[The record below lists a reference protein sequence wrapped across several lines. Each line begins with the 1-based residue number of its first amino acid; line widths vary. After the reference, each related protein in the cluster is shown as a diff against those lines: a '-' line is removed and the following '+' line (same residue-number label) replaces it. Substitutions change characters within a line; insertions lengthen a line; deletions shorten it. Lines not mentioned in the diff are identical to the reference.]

1 MAGKGNTFPV
11 FKGDIMK
18 KSKMIRS
25 LLPFITVIIL
35 FVIFKALQPERFG
48 NANSM
53 YILVQQTFIHSIL
66 ACGFFYILSMDIYDL
81 TVGINAIISS
91 MIGVLL
97 SDVIGMPGLFIGTI
111 LTGILI
117 SFISSFLMVN
127 IEAPPIIISVALTI
141 IYEAFSVFLCAG
153 NMTLSVNSDFRF
165 FGKPPYNLIPGII
178 VLLVNGLIL
187 KYTRLGVYIDAI
199 GSNAKLTQNV
209 GVNVKKY
216 KTLAFVCCGVC
227 TGVYAMTSLSYSA
240 SVAYATGLSS
250 VTSIFKPVMACMFAI
265 AFKKYINPMISLFI
279 GCFILNI
286 ISNGLLTNGLEASL
300 QNVFVGVAMIL
311 LVRFSSMAR
320 KFDVVK

>member
-1 MAGKGNTFPV
+1 MIPPPLL
-11 FKGDIMK
+11 KGDIMK

-25 LLPFITVIIL
+25 LLPFITVVLLYII
-35 FVIFKALQPERFG
+35 FRILQPERFG
-48 NANSM
+48 NFNSM

-66 ACGFFYILSMDIYDL
+66 ACGFYYILSMDIYDL

-91 MIGVLL
+91 MVGVML
-97 SDVIGMPGLFIGTI
+97 SDAIGMPGLFIGAI

-127 IEAPPIIISVALTI
+127 IDAPAIIISVALTI
-141 IYEAFSVFLCAG
+141 IYEAFSVFLCTG
-153 NMTLSVNSDFRF
+153 NTTLSINPAYKFL
-165 FGKPPYNLIPGII
+165 GKAPYDMIPGILI
-178 VLLVNGLIL
+178 LVINGLL
-187 KYTRLGVYIDAI
+187 LRYTRLGVYIDAI
-199 GSNAKLTQNV
+199 GSNARLTENV
-209 GVNVKKY
+209 GVNVRKY
-216 KTLAFVCCGVC
+216 KTLAFICCGVC
-227 TGVYAMTSLSYSA
+227 TGVYALTSLSYSA

-300 QNVFVGVAMIL
+300 QNVVVGIAMIL
-311 LVRFSSMAR
+311 LVRFSSSAR